1 MPELS
6 NLEKNILKAKGL
18 TEEHIA
24 KMQEAGIGS
33 RADLGIV
40 GDAETLCQLMP
51 GLDPALAEAVMSWAT
66 GRAAVAATAPVTTAA
81 PTPMLIDGADVVYC
95 VHCKAKQPKDYKS
108 GDLCISC
115 GKQAE
120 PVRSCFWCGS
130 SGPGAFCRE
139 CGAEM
144 VAPAELDLAVLL
156 RHEGLAKDEVPKR
169 LRSMG
174 ADEKDMLW
182 SRVRKFRQ

>member
-1 MPELS
+1 MAELS
-6 NLEKNILKAKGL
+6 NLEKNILKAKGV
-18 TEEHIA
+18 TEEQMA
-24 KMQEAGIGS
+24 SLESAGIGS
-33 RADLGIV
+33 RADLAVV
-40 GDAETLCQLMP
+40 GDAGTLLQLV
-51 GLDPALAEAVMSWAT
+51 PALDSAVADAIMTWAT
-66 GRAAVAATAPVTTAA
+66 GRAAAAAAAPAA
-81 PTPMLIDGADVVYC
+81 PTPMLVDSADVVYC

-139 CGAEM
+139 CGAEL
-144 VAPAELDLAVLL
+144 VPPAELDLAVLL
-156 RHEGLAKDEVPKR
+156 RHEGLAKDEVPRR
-169 LRSMG
+169 LRTMSSE
-174 ADEKDMLW
+174 EKDMLW

>member
-1 MPELS
+1 MAELS
-6 NLEKNILKAKGL
+6 NLEKNILKAKGA
-18 TEEHIA
+18 TEEQIA
-24 KMQEAGIGS
+24 SIEGVGIGS
-33 RADLGIV
+33 RADLTVV
-40 GDAETLCQLMP
+40 GDAETLLQLV
-51 GLDPALAEAVMSWAT
+51 PALDAALAGAIMTWAT
-66 GRAAVAATAPVTTAA
+66 GRAAVAVAAAA
-81 PTPMLIDGADVVYC
+81 PTPMLVDGADVVYC

-139 CGAEM
+139 CGAEL
-144 VAPAELDLAVLL
+144 VPPAELDLAVLL
-156 RHEGLAKDEVPKR
+156 RHEGLPKDEVPRR
-169 LRSMG
+169 LRTMPP
-174 ADEKDMLW
+174 DEKDMLW